1 MGWPGFQHG
10 PKAPNTVRNTDG
22 LWLIHGGASRD
33 TNNLLQDVAPLF
45 PIDLLCTFMALQS
58 CLIPVRADRD
68 VKAQKKKTLGVE
80 AKVLSAG
87 KLILQLM

>member
-10 PKAPNTVRNTDG
+10 PKVPNTVRNTDG

-45 PIDLLCTFMALQS
+45 PIDLLCTFMVPQS
-58 CLIPVRADRD
+58 CLIPVCADRD
-68 VKAQKKKTLGVE
+68 VKAKKKRTLGVE

>member
-10 PKAPNTVRNTDG
+10 PKVPNTVRNTDG

-45 PIDLLCTFMALQS
+45 PIDSLCTFMVLRL

-68 VKAQKKKTLGVE
+68 VKAQKKKKKMLGME
-80 AKVLSAG
+80 ALSTG